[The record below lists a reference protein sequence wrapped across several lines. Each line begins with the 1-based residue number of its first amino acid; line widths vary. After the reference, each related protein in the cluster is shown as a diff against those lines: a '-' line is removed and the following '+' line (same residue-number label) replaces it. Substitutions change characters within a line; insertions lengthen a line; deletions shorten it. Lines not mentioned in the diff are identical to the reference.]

1 MATSDERTAAPAQR
15 RPAAGEAGSG
25 GGAGAGA
32 ARRGG
37 AARPRAARR
46 PTIEDVA
53 RLAGVSRGTVSR
65 VINGG
70 RNVRPAVLDTVNA
83 AIDALGYSVNQ
94 AARNLARGHTG
105 SIAFVISDREERLF
119 EDPNFGLF
127 VRVFS
132 RQLRANGRHL
142 LMTTAQDEEEENFL
156 GDYLTLGH
164 VDGALLAL
172 THEREPL
179 LGRLLSNH
187 LPLVVLG
194 KPLGFEDAF
203 SWVAIDDEKAAFTV
217 VSYLAGRVDGPIGTV
232 TGPLHTSSG
241 RERLEGYR
249 RALGDQFRPDLVA
262 AGDWSLRSG
271 RHGAEQLLDAEP
283 GAARAVRR
291 LGPDGGR
298 RDRGAARRRAAGA
311 RRTWPSSA
319 STTRPRPPWSSPALT
334 TMRNPIEQTAL
345 EALQILDDQIAGRV
359 RQPVHVLLSSELVER
374 GSA

>member
-1 MATSDERTAAPAQR
+1 VAASDEN
-15 RPAAGEAGSG
+15 S
-25 GGAGAGA
+25 GA
-32 ARRGG
+32 ARRSVTAQRAG
-37 AARPRAARR
+37 AGRRR

-94 AARNLARGHTG
+94 AARNLASGRTG
-105 SIAFVISDREERLF
+105 SIAFVISEREERLF

-132 RQLRANGRHL
+132 RQLRKNGRHL
-142 LMTTAQDEEEENFL
+142 LMTMAQDEQEENFL

-179 LGRLLSNH
+179 LGQLLSNR

-203 SWVAIDDEKAAFTV
+203 SWVAIDDEKAAYTV
-217 VSYLAGRVDGPIGTV
+217 VSYLAGRVGGAIGTV
-232 TGPLHTSSG
+232 TGPMHTSSG
-241 RERLEGYR
+241 RERFEGYR
-249 RALGDQFRPDLVA
+249 RAIGDGFRPALVA
-262 AGDWSLRSG
+262 SGDWSLRSG
-271 RHGAEQLLDAEP
+271 RLGAEEVLEREPALRGLFVASDLMAVGAIQALRDA
-283 GAARAVRR
+283 
-291 LGPDGGR
+291 GR
-298 RDRGAARRRAAGA
+298 RVPEDVAVVGFDDSAAA
-311 RRTWPSSA
+311 TMVD
-319 STTRPRPPWSSPALT
+319 PPLT

-345 EALQILDDQIAGRV
+345 EALQILDDQIAGRI
-359 RQPVHVLLSSELVER
+359 RRPVHVLLSSELVER